1 MIKIMT
7 VSFFGHREINDMR
20 AVENAMDTYV
30 DELLHRYEYIDFLVG
45 KNGDFDTIVSASVRR
60 NKRRFG
66 SDNSSLCL
74 VLPYMTAEYANNQ
87 KYYSDYYDEIE
98 VYEKSMKS
106 HFKKAYQMRNRYMV
120 DRSDIV
126 VFYVS
131 HTSGGA
137 YQAMQYAKKQ
147 EKTIINFAM
156 DNGQNNR
163 M

>member
-1 MIKIMT
+1 
-7 VSFFGHREINDMR
+7 
-20 AVENAMDTYV
+20 
-30 DELLHRYEYIDFLVG
+30 
-45 KNGDFDTIVSASVRR
+45 
-60 NKRRFG
+60 
-66 SDNSSLCL
+66 
-74 VLPYMTAEYANNQ
+74 MTAEYANNQ

-137 YQAMQYAKKQ
+137 YQTMQYAKKK